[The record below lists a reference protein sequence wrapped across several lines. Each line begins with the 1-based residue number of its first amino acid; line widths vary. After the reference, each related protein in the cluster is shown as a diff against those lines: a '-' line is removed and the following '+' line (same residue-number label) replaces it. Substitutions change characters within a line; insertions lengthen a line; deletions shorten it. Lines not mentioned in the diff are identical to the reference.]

1 MRIIVLL
8 NPTNK
13 RGTKTAYTAYRSHLL
28 SLGFLPL
35 QPEVYTRYLPTRKAA
50 ERLFPKLYKKCPSTG
65 AIIAGILTEKQYSS
79 FSYLTGDIP
88 LQEREIGN
96 NHVIIL

>member
-13 RGTKTAYTAYRSHLL
+13 RGTKTAYTAYRNYLS

-50 ERLFPKLYKKCPSTG
+50 ERYYINYIKKALPQAS
-65 AIIAGILTEKQYSS
+65 LLPV
-79 FSYLTGDIP
+79 F
-88 LQEREIGN
+88 
-96 NHVIIL
+96 